1 MLLIPIDAAPET
13 ERKRTPVVTVG
24 LVTANLAIFVAAH
37 SLGWSAREFG
47 LQPAGLWAGEVD
59 QLRNLLLAAFL
70 HFGVLHLAGNM
81 LFLWVFGANVED
93 EMGHL
98 GFAGFYLVCGIGAGL
113 IESAIFASDTIPRI
127 GASGAIAGVLG
138 AYLVLF
144 PLSPIGIL
152 PIHVIPFWALGL
164 LDGQGERRPP
174 TFDVSALIVIGVWL
188 ALQVIGSIGSASGQ
202 GDGIAY
208 TAHLGGFA
216 VGFVVVQVLRRGFGF
231 APDADDTE
239 PDIMRNT
246 GRELLVARRPL
257 QAGHRLGAIDVE
269 PYTWR
274 HDLPEGHFKPD
285 QAESLYGKRLR
296 RARYRYQAI
305 LAEDIAQE
313 GTSPQQD

>member
-1 MLLIPIDAAPET
+1 MQLIPIDAAPET
-13 ERKRTPVVTVG
+13 ERQRQPIVTVT
-24 LVTANLAIFVAAH
+24 LVAINVAIFVAAH
-37 SLGWSAREFG
+37 SLGWSAREYG
-47 LQPAGLWAGEVD
+47 LQPAGLWAGEID

-70 HFGVLHLAGNM
+70 HFGFLHLAGNM

-98 GFAGFYLVCGIGAGL
+98 GFAVFYIACGIGAGL

-144 PLSPIGIL
+144 PLSPIGIMSVHVL
-152 PIHVIPFWALGL
+152 PIWALDL

-188 ALQVIGSIGSASGQ
+188 ALQVIGSFGSVGGQ
-202 GDGIAY
+202 GGGIAY

-216 VGFVVVQVLRRGFGF
+216 VGFVIVQVLRRGFGF
-231 APDADDTE
+231 APDADDSE
-239 PDIMRNT
+239 PEIMRTT
-246 GRELLVARRPL
+246 GKELLVARRPL
-257 QAGHRLGAIDVE
+257 PAGHRLAPEDVE

-274 HDLPEGHFKPD
+274 HAFPEGYFKPD
-285 QAESLYGKRLR
+285 EAEHLYGKRLR
-296 RARYRYQAI
+296 RTRYRYQAI
-305 LAEDIAQE
+305 LAEDLANE
-313 GTSPQQD
+313 GST

>member
-13 ERKRTPVVTVG
+13 ERQRQPVVTVS
-24 LVTANLAIFVAAH
+24 LVAINIGIFVAAH
-37 SLGWSAREFG
+37 SLGWSAQEYG
-47 LQPAGLWAGEVD
+47 LKPAGLWGAEIG

-70 HFGVLHLAGNM
+70 HFGFLHLAGNM

-98 GFAGFYLVCGIGAGL
+98 GFAAFYIACGIGAGL

-138 AYLVLF
+138 AYLVLL

-152 PIHVIPFWALGL
+152 SVHVLPLWILDL

-188 ALQVIGSIGSASGQ
+188 ALQIMGSLGSVGRE
-202 GDGIAY
+202 GGGIAY

-216 VGFVVVQVLRRGFGF
+216 VGFLIVQVLRRGFGF
-231 APDADDTE
+231 APDADDSE
-239 PDIMRNT
+239 PEIIQSP
-246 GRELLVARRPL
+246 GPELLVARRPL
-257 QAGHRLGAIDVE
+257 PAGHRLDTGDIE
-269 PYTWR
+269 PYVWR
-274 HDLPEGHFKPD
+274 HTLPEGHFKPED
-285 QAESLYGKRLR
+285 ADRLYGKRLLR
-296 RARYRYQAI
+296 TRYRYQAI
-305 LAEDIAQE
+305 LAEDLENE
-313 GTSPQQD
+313 GSIE